1 MYILEKCCFADS
13 VGRLVTKD
21 ILCIIDECTV
31 VNLILNP
38 RDATQICKH
47 VKSRERVIGCYT
59 HFLQGYTI
67 FGRTIGLHT
76 KVFFFLTLLPT
87 NRGSPTSLK
96 QQV

>member
-1 MYILEKCCFADS
+1 M
-13 VGRLVTKD
+13 G

-47 VKSRERVIGCYT
+47 VKSRELVIGCYT

-76 KVFFFLTLLPT
+76 KVFSF
-87 NRGSPTSLK
+87 
-96 QQV
+96 